1 MDGCACASSSS
12 SNMPR
17 VYRAMIFVS
26 TLMMSSDGA
35 PAETAVVVDILLV
48 GIPDTA
54 ACLWNS
60 VESARVHIMMTTTPI
75 GRAHRASRGQ
85 QTGITLSPES
95 ADDNGIHHID
105 ADDENNM
112 HFGADADN
120 NLILARWRP

>member
-1 MDGCACASSSS
+1 
-12 SNMPR
+12 MPR

-112 HFGADADN
+112 HFQNGKI
-120 NLILARWRP
+120 ILAPTPTYALT